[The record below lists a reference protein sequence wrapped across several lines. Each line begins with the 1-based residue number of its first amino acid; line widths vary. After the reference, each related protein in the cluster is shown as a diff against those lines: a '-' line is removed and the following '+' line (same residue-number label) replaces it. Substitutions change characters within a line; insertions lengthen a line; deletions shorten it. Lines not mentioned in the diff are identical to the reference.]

1 MINNMLNKWAKS
13 IHRTKQKEMNYT
25 NMDLYSFLDKA
36 LQESIPQIDLYNYAK
51 QISDNFNKSVLPFL
65 IKFVAQYSDD
75 LSLDATIHINL
86 QNSMSVQ
93 EKSDVIA
100 KEKESAVITGRS
112 FRDWD
117 GCYTKKFTILKY
129 LEYVRDDYKNYL
141 LNTKGE
147 WKNVTNDDKCHLKLL
162 GNEFEKVRDYDSAR
176 NKIEYI
182 VNNYVN
188 IELHGLYWSIADFSD
203 ILLSEYQKAKIQ
215 NFDFELGESIEMK
228 GIPNHSNFFVIGV
241 QSFYVNHYY
250 DYLCVNIFKT
260 QRLFNLESIENIG
273 NIYMPAHF
281 SRLLKFA
288 SYEKLFFE
296 RDKWTIIQDLDE
308 MLKAEVYTYAK
319 RFDIGYNNIFD
330 NYKADPSYYH
340 LNIFN
345 EAIAIKDISIRSF
358 IIKKKGRILPTNWG
372 VLGENI
378 GRIYCAWCIILE
390 NQPLF
395 EPLFMELNKKNSKI
409 EPTLLTIYG
418 TDEKKLE
425 EVHNKFVKSKLIKS
439 NIDSWLYW
447 FGGIQNSHPIQIDWS
462 LKKSHLLYFLDK
474 LCPELE
480 QHPTRIKIINTIFS
494 PIDGKLVD
502 SNDKKTTTITKN
514 THIIDQAFSS

>member
-1 MINNMLNKWAKS
+1 MVNNMINRLAKS
-13 IHRTKQKEMNYT
+13 IHPTKQKEMNYT
-25 NMDLYSFLDKA
+25 NMALNSFLDKA
-36 LQESIPQIDLYNYAK
+36 LQESMSQIDLYNYAK
-51 QISDNFNKSVLPFL
+51 QISDNFNKSVLPYL
-65 IKFVAQYSDD
+65 IKLVAQYSDN
-75 LSLDATIHINL
+75 LSLDATINVNL

-93 EKSDVIA
+93 EKNDVIA
-100 KEKESAVITGRS
+100 KEKESAVITGRF

-117 GCYTKKFTILKY
+117 GCFTKKFTILEY
-129 LEYVRDDYKNYL
+129 LGYVRDDYKNYL

-147 WKNVTNDDKCHLKLL
+147 CKNVTNDDKCHLKLL
-162 GNEFEKVRDYDSAR
+162 GSELEKVRNYDSAR

-188 IELHGLYWSIADFSD
+188 IELHGSYWSIADFSD

-215 NFDFELGESIEMK
+215 NFYFESGESINVK
-228 GIPNHSNFFVIGV
+228 GVPNHSNFFVIGV

-260 QRLFNLESIENIG
+260 KKLFDLESIENIG

-281 SRLLKFA
+281 SRLLEFA

-372 VLGENI
+372 ILGENI

-395 EPLFMELNKKNSKI
+395 EPLFVELNKRISET

-418 TDEKKLE
+418 KDEAKLINA
-425 EVHNKFVKSKLIKS
+425 HDLFVTETLIKS
-439 NIDSWLYW
+439 DIDSWLYW
-447 FGGIQNSHPIQIDWS
+447 FGGIPCNNHRKIEWIYKKNITKKWRGEKRALSYFVEKLSRNSKIDFPNARKIFDIQI
-462 LKKSHLLYFLDK
+462 K
-474 LCPELE
+474 
-480 QHPTRIKIINTIFS
+480 Q
-494 PIDGKLVD
+494 
-502 SNDKKTTTITKN
+502 NDKYQSTFSD
-514 THIIDQAFSS
+514 IDKVFA